1 MKELLSYQL
10 VKGKKFFIIA
20 LLLPI
25 CFFDYNKNKVSKKTL
40 IVFNIIIAMFILFLY
55 AICFPSSKY
64 FYFKSPYENNKRV
77 LIVNE
82 TYFLGSGTGY
92 FYERKNIIF
101 IKCMNQSINYDS
113 TPFSN
118 REVKVKWLDEKNVQI
133 DYINNSVGHHE
144 TELIKFDE

>member
-1 MKELLSYQL
+1 M
-10 VKGKKFFIIA
+10 
-20 LLLPI
+20 
-25 CFFDYNKNKVSKKTL
+25 
-40 IVFNIIIAMFILFLY
+40 
-55 AICFPSSKY
+55 
-64 FYFKSPYENNKRV
+64 